1 MNTARPTIYDVAQ
14 RAGVSK
20 SLVSLVLR
28 DAPHVAEA
36 KREAVKKAIQE
47 LGYRPSR
54 AASALASQ
62 STRSVGL
69 LIDDFRNPWF
79 VELLAGV
86 RSVLDPAGYTV
97 TVADLRL
104 DEASGRN
111 PVDGFLAQRV
121 DALVVAAE
129 APPEMV
135 RDVRIPLVIA
145 GTRSLTPLLANS
157 LGDLL
162 GDGAADVVAGDDD
175 AGGQLAARHLLERG
189 HRRIAHL
196 SGQGAPAEHRRRG
209 FVRAMAA
216 AGLEPPVFGVDGGT
230 DEADGFRAMQQALAA
245 GDRAGGIRP
254 SAVFAAN
261 DVMALGAMA
270 ALRDAGL
277 RVPEDVSV
285 LGYDDSPL
293 AAYGYIRLSTVD
305 GHSRRLGAAAAQMAL
320 DRMTAPAAPA
330 RRLLLE
336 PVIVERSSVRNT
348 DA

>member
-1 MNTARPTIYDVAQ
+1 MNARPTIYDVAQ

-28 DAPHVAEA
+28 NAPHVAEA

-47 LGYRPSR
+47 LGYRPSQ

-79 VELLAGV
+79 VELLAGA
-86 RSVLDPAGYTV
+86 RSVLDPAGYTL

-104 DEASGRN
+104 EEASGRN
-111 PVDGFLAQRV
+111 PVDGFLAQHV

-135 RDVRIPLVIA
+135 RDVRVPLVIA
-145 GTRSLTPLLANS
+145 GTRSLTPLLGNS
-157 LGDLL
+157 LE
-162 GDGAADVVAGDDD
+162 DGGPADVVAGDDD

-196 SGQGAPAEHRRRG
+196 SGQGAPAEHRRQG

-216 AGLEPPVFGVDGGT
+216 AGAEPLVYGLDGGT
-230 DEADGFRAMQQALAA
+230 DEADGFRAMRQALEAGERAA
-245 GDRAGGIRP
+245 GAP
-254 SAVFAAN
+254 PTAVFAAN

-305 GHSRRLGAAAAQMAL
+305 GHSRRLGAEAAQMAL
-320 DRMTAPAAPA
+320 DRMAAPAAPA

-336 PVIVERSSVRNT
+336 PVVVERSSVRVT

>member
-1 MNTARPTIYDVAQ
+1 MSARPTIYDVAQ
-14 RAGVSK
+14 HAGVSK

-36 KREAVKKAIQE
+36 KREAVKKAIRE

-62 STRSVGL
+62 STRSMGL

-86 RSVLDPAGYTV
+86 RSVLDPVGFTV
-97 TVADLRL
+97 SVADLRL
-104 DEASGRN
+104 EEASGRD
-111 PVDGFLAQRV
+111 PVDGFLAQHV
-121 DALVVAAE
+121 DALLVAAE
-129 APPEMV
+129 APLDMV
-135 RDVRIPLVIA
+135 KDVRVPLVVA
-145 GTRSLTPLLANS
+145 GTRSLTPLL
-157 LGDLL
+157 GD
-162 GDGAADVVAGDDD
+162 GGAADVVAGDDD
-175 AGGQLAARHLLERG
+175 AGGQLAARHLLEQG

-209 FVRAMAA
+209 YVRAMVA
-216 AGLEPPVFGVDGGT
+216 AGAEPLVFGVDGGT
-230 DEADGFRAMQQALAA
+230 DEASGFRAMRQALEAGEQAA
-245 GDRAGGIRP
+245 GGP
-254 SAVFAAN
+254 PTAVFAAN

-305 GHSRRLGAAAAQMAL
+305 GHSRRLGAEAARMAL
-320 DRMTAPAAPA
+320 DRMAAPEA
-330 RRLLLE
+330 PPRRLLLE
-336 PVIVERSSVRNT
+336 PALVERSSVRETN
-348 DA
+348 A

>member
-1 MNTARPTIYDVAQ
+1 MSARPTIYDVAQ

-36 KREAVKKAIQE
+36 KREAVKKAIRE

-62 STRSVGL
+62 RTRSVGL

-86 RSVLDPAGYTV
+86 RSVLDPAGFTV
-97 TVADLRL
+97 SVADLRL
-104 DEASGRN
+104 EEASGRD
-111 PVDGFLAQRV
+111 PVDGFLAQHV
-121 DALVVAAE
+121 DALLVAAE
-129 APPEMV
+129 APLDMV
-135 RDVRIPLVIA
+135 KDVRVPLVIA
-145 GTRSLTPLLANS
+145 GTRSLTPLL
-157 LGDLL
+157 
-162 GDGAADVVAGDDD
+162 GDGRAADVVAGDDD
-175 AGGQLAARHLLERG
+175 AGGQLAARHLLALG

-209 FVRAMAA
+209 YVRAMAA
-216 AGLEPPVFGVDGGT
+216 AGAAPLVYGVDGGT
-230 DEADGFRAMQQALAA
+230 DEASGFRAMRQALE
-245 GDRAGGIRP
+245 AGGLAGEP
-254 SAVFAAN
+254 PTAVFAAN

-293 AAYGYIRLSTVD
+293 AAYGYIRLTTVD
-305 GHSRRLGAAAAQMAL
+305 GHSRRLGSEAAQMAL
-320 DRMTAPAAPA
+320 DRMAAPAAPP

-336 PVIVERSSVRNT
+336 PAVVERSSVRET
-348 DA
+348 VA

>member
-1 MNTARPTIYDVAQ
+1 MNARPTIYDVAQ

-104 DEASGRN
+104 EEASGRN
-111 PVDGFLAQRV
+111 PVDGFLAQHV

-135 RDVRIPLVIA
+135 RDVRVPLVIA
-145 GTRSLTPLLANS
+145 GTRSLTPLLGKS
-157 LGDLL
+157 LD
-162 GDGAADVVAGDDD
+162 DGAADVVAGDDD
-175 AGGQLAARHLLERG
+175 AGGQLAARHLLALG

-209 FVRAMAA
+209 YVRAMAE
-216 AGLEPPVFGVDGGT
+216 AGAEPLVYGVDGGT
-230 DEADGFRAMQQALAA
+230 DEANGFRAMRQALDAGGRAA
-245 GDRAGGIRP
+245 GGP
-254 SAVFAAN
+254 PTAVFAAN

-305 GHSRRLGAAAAQMAL
+305 GHSRRLGAEAAQMAL
-320 DRMTAPAAPA
+320 DRMAAPAAPP

-336 PVIVERSSVRNT
+336 PAVVERSSVRET
-348 DA
+348 IA